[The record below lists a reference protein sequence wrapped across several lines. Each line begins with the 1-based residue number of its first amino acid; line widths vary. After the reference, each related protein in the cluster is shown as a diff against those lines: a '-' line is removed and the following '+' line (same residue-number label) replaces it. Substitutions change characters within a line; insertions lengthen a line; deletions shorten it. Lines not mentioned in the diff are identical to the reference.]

1 MITGI
6 GAIVNNEIVLVLKD
20 KSSHSI
26 LLKDDNTALRLKSLI
41 EEVSK
46 EKKSVIGSKFENYI
60 TEIIVLER

>member
-20 KSSHSI
+20 KSSHSV

-46 EKKSVIGSKFENYI
+46 EKKSVIGCEFEDYV
-60 TEIIVLER
+60 TEIIVSEG

>member
-20 KSSHSI
+20 KSSHSV
-26 LLKDDNTALRLKSLI
+26 LLKDNNTALRLKSLI

-46 EKKSVIGSKFENYI
+46 EKKLVIGSKFEDYV
-60 TEIIVLER
+60 TEIIVLEC